1 MRSRETATKSLI
13 SCLNHFW
20 FALEDLSR
28 SFASGHGSAER
39 DRGVAWIA
47 SLVARCVHIS
57 RQRPFTLWRRF
68 NGFSRLA
75 TRGWLGTIYLPG
87 TSERFLAPMDRKRPT
102 SRPILKPDEIELLAA
117 CACPARSEYLQ
128 IDKRIA
134 ELANSARAAHNASII
149 LQEAKRA
156 SLVQ

>member
-1 MRSRETATKSLI
+1 VRAHFPAATIHVVAPLQRILSLGD
-13 SCLNHFW
+13 
-20 FALEDLSR
+20 A
-28 SFASGHGSAER
+28 
-39 DRGVAWIA
+39 
-47 SLVARCVHIS
+47 
-57 RQRPFTLWRRF
+57 
-68 NGFSRLA
+68 RLA
-75 TRGWLGTIYLPG
+75 SERYICPV
-87 TSERFLAPMDRKRPT
+87 TSERFLAPRDRKRST

>member
-1 MRSRETATKSLI
+1 
-13 SCLNHFW
+13 
-20 FALEDLSR
+20 
-28 SFASGHGSAER
+28 
-39 DRGVAWIA
+39 
-47 SLVARCVHIS
+47 
-57 RQRPFTLWRRF
+57 
-68 NGFSRLA
+68 
-75 TRGWLGTIYLPG
+75 
-87 TSERFLAPMDRKRPT
+87 MDRKRPT

-134 ELANSARAAHNASII
+134 ELANSYKARAAHNASII